1 MAFSATYLRGRDS
14 PMMQRDLASLG
25 FEFSIPMV
33 FIEGDADD
41 ITPSGPAEHYFQQ
54 IIAPHKEFVQIHG
67 GDHFIPFDRP
77 DQFLAELVARVR
89 PLADPPRAGT
99 R

>member
-1 MAFSATYLRGRDS
+1 V
-14 PMMQRDLASLG
+14 P
-25 FEFSIPMV
+25 V
-33 FIEGDADD
+33 
-41 ITPSGPAEHYFQQ
+41 
-54 IIAPHKEFVQIHG
+54 HG

-89 PLADPPRAGT
+89 PLADPPGAGS